1 MSGKNTHQCYKIL
14 GTLGKQKEIGMDLDV
29 SFYLLREKLA
39 IYHQQNT
46 QSTHTESETMA
57 QALSSKPTVRIS
69 SIFIYP
75 IKSCRGISVSQAPIT
90 PTGKTNRTQF
100 FIYIYIYIY
109 NSISCS
115 FTFVCL
121 THFLVVLSVFMNYSH
136 SEQYILCL
144 CATLIGFWVKF
155 SRRDK
160 YGLVFEIE

>member
-57 QALSSKPTVRIS
+57 QALSSKPTARIS

-100 FIYIYIYIY
+100 FIYIYIKFHFLFFHFCLFDPFF
-109 NSISCS
+109 SCS
-115 FTFVCL
+115 
-121 THFLVVLSVFMNYSH
+121 
-136 SEQYILCL
+136 LCFHEL
-144 CATLIGFWVKF
+144 F
-155 SRRDK
+155 S
-160 YGLVFEIE
+160 L